1 MSKEKIKKIA
11 IKHFN
16 QYGYEG
22 TKMAQIAEDAG
33 MRKQSLS
40 YHYSTKKDLF
50 FELYKE
56 VIEEEQ
62 AFINH
67 YFEVHVEELLEVQ
80 LYNLLTEHKNRFLTN
95 PNVTFLYMFSF
106 FSPLEAYE
114 FISSQYGIYL
124 GTLKEAINACFAKHT
139 FRRSSE
145 ECTIAFVTLLDGLDI
160 QLVYV
165 PNHMYEKVQQ
175 ITWDIFWNGIQMK

>member
-1 MSKEKIKKIA
+1 MGKEKIKKIA

-22 TKMAQIAEDAG
+22 TKMSQIAEDAG

-40 YHYSTKKDLF
+40 YHYPTKKDLF
-50 FELYKE
+50 IELYKE
-56 VIEEEQ
+56 VIKEEQ
-62 AFINH
+62 VFIHH
-67 YFEVHVEELLEVQ
+67 YFEDHVEENIELQ

-95 PNVTFLYMFSF
+95 PNVTFLYIYSF
-106 FSPLEAYE
+106 FSPLETYE
-114 FISSQYGIYL
+114 LVNSQYGLYL
-124 GTLKEAINACFAKHT
+124 GKLKENLNLCFAKHK
-139 FRRSSE
+139 FRKSPE
-145 ECTIAFVTLLDGLDI
+145 ECTTAFVTLLDGLDI

-165 PNHMYEKVQQ
+165 PYHMYEKVQQ